1 MSFASGDKNVVKLKF
16 QVQKKVPFGKQVSIV
31 GSNEV
36 IGAWNPKNALPL
48 CWTDDDVWQGE
59 AELSS
64 GPLEFK
70 LIVKDDN
77 DIEWQEGDN
86 LVLDI
91 PEMSSIIEVEADWE
105 SPSVLKIVEQ
115 NLSLRQSSNGSA
127 VAASAMESILD
138 QANDNGNADTLDKS
152 MLNGLK
158 VVELRKLAKERGVP
172 TSGKKAELIERLL
185 NNA

>member
-1 MSFASGDKNVVKLKF
+1 MTYGKGKQTCHLGKNV
-16 QVQKKVPFGKQVSIV
+16 
-31 GSNEV
+31 
-36 IGAWNPKNALPL
+36 
-48 CWTDDDVWQGE
+48 
-59 AELSS
+59 ELYRCHLHTNTNLWEIRQLFLDRR
-64 GPLEFK
+64 PLEFK

-105 SPSVLKIVEQ
+105 NPSVLKIVEQ
-115 NLSLRQSSNGSA
+115 NHALRQSSNGSA
-127 VAASAMESILD
+127 VATSAMKTILD
-138 QANDNGNADTLDKS
+138 QASRNGNADDMDMSTLS
-152 MLNGLK
+152 GLK
-158 VVELRKLAKERGVP
+158 VAELRKLAKERGVP